1 MNESA
6 PERTAWHT
14 IETDTALRQLHSQVA
29 GLSATERAD
38 RLKQYGPNQIP
49 APPPD
54 TILKIF
60 LRQFKSPLIYLLL
73 LATVVLVLVD
83 EHVDAAIIA
92 FVLLFNAVAGTIQAG
107 RAQNTMRALQHIS
120 KTMAT
125 VRVVGDLKVLEDIT
139 IVPGDI
145 ILLRE
150 GDKVPAD
157 ARLLESNNLRVNE
170 SPLTGEST
178 ASSKAVAVID
188 APDIPPADQKNMVF
202 KGTLVVGGSAV
213 AVVVE
218 TGANTF
224 IGGIS
229 KQISEIHTEI
239 PLQASIRRLSHII
252 IKVVLVI
259 ATFIFGLGVLVNQPL
274 ETMFSLAIAVVV
286 SAVPEGLPIVLTL
299 LLATGVWRMGKQ
311 NVLVK
316 RLQAVEAL
324 GEAKVVAV
332 DKTGTITKN
341 ELAVTTASTVN
352 DTYMVEASG
361 FAPEGKIYR
370 GEELIHPDSDVEL
383 HRLGLLAALC
393 ADATVEQDPD
403 TGLWD
408 THGDPTDGALLV
420 FAGKL
425 GFSQPEVQAT
435 YQTLAEIPF
444 DASLKYHALQ
454 FQQGDKTTVAVAGA
468 SEVILDLATHI
479 YQAGERVLLDNEK
492 RQAILTQIETMA
504 GQALRVIALAERD
517 AVADELK
524 SEHISELTLVGLVG
538 MKDGLRSEVPGAM
551 ERTRAAGIRVVMITG
566 DHKDTAQAIAADA
579 GIFKP
584 GDTVLTDQDI
594 EAMSEEELARAV
606 EHTTVFA
613 RITPEH
619 KLSIVQAFRARGDIV
634 AMTGDGVNDALS
646 LVAADLGVAMGK
658 RGTEVAKEAADLIL
672 LDDNFGSIVAA
683 VEEGRGIYVNL
694 KKVLLFLFSTSLGEI
709 LFVVAVIAL
718 IFEQP
723 IVAAQLIWI
732 NLVTDGVLDV
742 GLAMEPK
749 EKGLLRRNFVKPN
762 QFFFD
767 SWMVQR
773 MLVMSSVMAI
783 GTFLVFWSY
792 YETDFGKAMTMAVT
806 VMVISQWFKV
816 WACRAEYRSVF
827 QTSFWG
833 NKYIVFGTLIVIVLH
848 VVAVYTPFMQD
859 LLQLQ
864 PLYAWEWGL
873 ALAVGSLTLVADE
886 VRKYIKRNFESHPDL
901 YT

>member
-1 MNESA
+1 MQELDK
-6 PERTAWHT
+6 EKTLWHT
-14 IETDTALRQLHSQVA
+14 KSTEEVLHEWEVDTN
-29 GLSATERAD
+29 GLSVQEREV
-38 RLKQYGPNQIP
+38 RLEKYGPNALP

-54 TILKIF
+54 SLLTIF

-73 LATVVLVLVD
+73 VATGVLVLVD
-83 EHVDAAIIA
+83 ELVDAGIIA

-107 RAQNTMRALQHIS
+107 RAQNTMQALQKIT

-125 VRVVGDLKVLEDIT
+125 VKISGDIEVVEDRQ

-145 ILLRE
+145 IVLRE

-157 ARLLESNNLRVNE
+157 ARLLKCKNLRVNE
-170 SPLTGEST
+170 SPLTGEANAST
-178 ASSKAVAVID
+178 KHVDTLEDETLPA
-188 APDIPPADQKNMVF
+188 ADQKNIVF
-202 KGTLVVGGSAV
+202 KGTLVVTGTAT

-218 TGANTF
+218 TGARTF

-229 KQISEIHTEI
+229 EQISEIDTEI
-239 PLQASIRRLSHII
+239 PLQVNIRKLSHLI

-259 ATFIFGLGVLVNQPL
+259 SSLIFILGIWANQPL
-274 ETMFSLAIAVVV
+274 ETMFSLAIAVIV

-324 GEAKVVAV
+324 GEAKVIAV

-341 ELAVTTASTVN
+341 ELAVTEAVTANNEFT
-352 DTYMVEASG
+352 VEASG
-361 FAPEGKIYR
+361 FAPEGSVYIQDS
-370 GEELIHPDSDVEL
+370 LVNSSQHPDVY
-383 HRLGLLAALC
+383 RAGLLAMLC
-393 ADATVEQDPD
+393 AEAEVEQDVE

-420 FAGKL
+420 FAQKL
-425 GFSQPEVQAT
+425 DFNKKDIFNE
-435 YQTLAEIPF
+435 YQRIDEIPF
-444 DASLKYHALQ
+444 DASLKYHAVSYQRQDDSL
-454 FQQGDKTTVAVAGA
+454 VAVAGA
-468 SEVILDLATHI
+468 SEVILSLATHT
-479 YQAGERVLLDNEK
+479 YQDGQRVPLSDDVRKKLS
-492 RQAILTQIETMA
+492 AQIQTMA
-504 GQALRVIALAERD
+504 SRALRVIGLAEKN
-517 AVADELK
+517 ELVNELDK
-524 SEHISELTLVGLVG
+524 NAIKELTFVGLVG
-538 MKDGLRSEVPGAM
+538 MKDGLRTEVPEAM
-551 ERTRAAGIRVVMITG
+551 ERTREAGIKVVMITG
-566 DHKDTAQAIAADA
+566 DHKETAQAIATDA

-584 GDTVLTDQDI
+584 GDTVLTDQEIDV
-594 EAMSEEELARAV
+594 MSEEELARAI
-606 EHTTVFA
+606 ENTTVFA

-619 KLSIVQAFRARGDIV
+619 KLSIVQAYRARGDIV

-672 LDDNFGSIVAA
+672 LDDNFGSIVSA

-709 LFVVAVIAL
+709 LFIVAVIAL
-718 IFEQP
+718 VFEQP

-749 EKGLLRRNFVKPN
+749 EKGLMRRNFVKPK

-767 SWMVQR
+767 GWMVQR
-773 MLVMSSVMAI
+773 MLVMSTVMAA
-783 GTFLVFWSY
+783 GTFVVY
-792 YETDFGKAMTMAVT
+792 MMYHDTDMGKAMTMAVT

-827 QTSFWG
+827 QTHFWG
-833 NKYIVFGTLIVIVLH
+833 NKYIVYGTALVISLH
-848 VVAVYTPFMQD
+848 IAAIYTPFLQN

-864 PLYAWEWGL
+864 PLSLSEWAL
-873 ALAVGSLTLVADE
+873 ALGIGSLTLVADE
-886 VRKYIKRNFESHPDL
+886 IRKFIKRNFESSSET